1 VPYIFDY
8 TDFRQF
14 LRDFYALQKKSL
26 KCFSYKYFSNK
37 AGFKNKGFIY
47 NIFNGTKRLSKTNVF
62 RLCSAMNLNQ
72 HECDYFEN
80 MVAYNQATSPDE
92 REHFFRRMQS
102 AKVPG
107 RKRTKTQ
114 IVRSDQYEF
123 YSQWHHSVIRS
134 LVDLQNAGDDYK
146 WLAKHVRPQISAWDA
161 RRSLELLKRLG
172 LVVKTPGG
180 AYKIKD
186 RSISTGH
193 DVRST
198 ALFAF
203 YLQHLKLAADALQ
216 KVPRDKRNFSGITL
230 GISKATYDRI
240 CEELRAL
247 FEKIMAMVEEDK
259 NADSVYQLN
268 FQLYPVSS
276 TVKKEIDHE

>member
-1 VPYIFDY
+1 MPDIFDY
-8 TDFRQF
+8 TDFREY
-14 LRDFYALQKKSL
+14 LKDFYTHQKKSL

-47 NIFNGTKRLSKTNVF
+47 NIFNGGKRLSKTNVF
-62 RLCSAMNLNQ
+62 RLCRAMNLTR

-80 MVAYNQATSPDE
+80 MVAYNQSASPDE
-92 REHFFRRMQS
+92 REHFFRLMQS

-114 IVRSDQYEF
+114 TVRSDQYEF
-123 YSQWHHSVIRS
+123 YSQWYHSVIRS
-134 LVDLQNAGDDYK
+134 LVDLQKAGDDYK
-146 WLAKHVRPQISAWDA
+146 WLAKNVLPPISAWDA
-161 RRSLELLKRLG
+161 RRSMELLKRLG
-172 LVVKTPGG
+172 IVIKTPGG

-186 RSISTGH
+186 QSISTGH
-193 DVRST
+193 EVRNT

-230 GISKATYDRI
+230 GISKATYGRI
-240 CEELRAL
+240 CEELQEL
-247 FEKIMAMVEEDK
+247 TEKILALAEEDS

-268 FQLYPVSS
+268 FQLYPVSR
-276 TVKKEIDHE
+276 TVNKEKGNE

>member
-1 VPYIFDY
+1 VPDIFDY
-8 TDFRQF
+8 TDFRQY
-14 LRDFYALQKKSL
+14 LRDFYAYQKKSL
-26 KCFSYKYFSNK
+26 KCFSYKYFSTK
-37 AGFKNKGFIY
+37 AGFKNKGFVY

-62 RLCSAMNLNQ
+62 RLCRAMNLNR
-72 HECDYFEN
+72 HECEYFEN

-92 REHFFRRMQS
+92 RAHFFRQMHS
-102 AKVPG
+102 AIVPG
-107 RKRTKTQ
+107 RKRTKIQ
-114 IVRSDQYEF
+114 HVRSDQFEY
-123 YSQWHHSVIRS
+123 YSQWYHSVIRS
-134 LVDLQNAGDDYK
+134 LVDLHNGGDDYK

-172 LVVKTPGG
+172 LVVKTPGV
-180 AYKIKD
+180 AYKIRD
-186 RSISTGH
+186 QSISTGD

-216 KVPRDKRNFSGITL
+216 KVPRDKRNFSGMTL
-230 GISKATYDRI
+230 GISKATYGRI

-247 FEKIMAMVEEDK
+247 TEKIMAMAEEDK

-276 TVKKEIDHE
+276 TISKGKDNE